1 MEAIQPLK
9 IVIATDPNVK
19 NAYLI
24 LADCYLQTGQSREA
38 VAVLEPR
45 EPMFGEDLAFAY
57 VLGTALLQTGDEQR
71 GQQYI
76 DRIFRAGDSAEGHLL
91 MGTAHLNR
99 FDYPAARKELER
111 ALQLNPRLPTANS
124 AYGRALLGLA
134 DQPEA
139 EKAFRRE
146 LAVNV
151 NDFESNL
158 MLGSMR
164 KSAQDFDNAA
174 MYLARAV
181 AIHPGDLTAR
191 KLLASLKLQTGA
203 VEEAVQILRAGDR
216 RCARQHRGARPT
228 GHGLQPSEAKRRCQ
242 PGARDRGSAEP
253 RAAGQAGRTPAA
265 GDPAAGATSPP
276 PATEPTGGPHR

>member
-1 MEAIQPLK
+1 LAYYKSRGPVEAIQPLK
-9 IVIATDPNVK
+9 IVIATDPTVK

-38 VAVLEPR
+38 VSVLEPR
-45 EPMFGEDLAFAY
+45 EAMFGEDLAFAY

-111 ALQLNPRLPTANS
+111 ALQLNARLPTANS

-158 MLGSMR
+158 
-164 KSAQDFDNAA
+164 
-174 MYLARAV
+174 
-181 AIHPGDLTAR
+181 HAR
-191 KLLASLKLQTGA
+191 KHAQERPGLRQCRDLSGA
-203 VEEAVQILRAGDR
+203 CRRDSSRRSDRAQAAGEPEAADWCRRGGRPDPAAGDR
-216 RCARQHRGARPT
+216 RCARQHRGPRPT
-228 GHGLQPSEAKRRCQ
+228 GHGLQPSKRKDDANRE
-242 PGARDRGSAEP
+242 REIVDR
-253 RAAGQAGRTPAA
+253 
-265 GDPAAGATSPP
+265 
-276 PATEPTGGPHR
+276 

>member
-1 MEAIQPLK
+1 
-9 IVIATDPNVK
+9 VK

-38 VAVLEPR
+38 VSVLEPR
-45 EPMFGEDLAFAY
+45 EAMFGEDLAFAY
-57 VLGTALLQTGDEQR
+57 VLGTALVQTGDEQR

-91 MGTAHLNR
+91 MGAAHLNR
-99 FDYPAARKELER
+99 FDYPAAKKELER
-111 ALQLNPRLPTANS
+111 AVQLNPRLPTVNS
-124 AYGRALLGLA
+124 AYGRAMLGLG
-134 DQPEA
+134 DQAEA

-191 KLLASLKLQTGA
+191 KLLATLKLQTGA
-203 VEEAVQILRAGDR
+203 VEEAVQMLEQVIADAPDSIDAHVQLATAYNRLKRKDDANREREIVDR
-216 RCARQHRGARPT
+216 LNRE
-228 GHGLQPSEAKRRCQ
+228 LQAKQ
-242 PGARDRGSAEP
+242 
-253 RAAGQAGRTPAA
+253 AATPASS
-265 GDPAAGATSPP
+265 DPAAGATSPP
-276 PATEPTGGPHR
+276 PASEPTGGPDK